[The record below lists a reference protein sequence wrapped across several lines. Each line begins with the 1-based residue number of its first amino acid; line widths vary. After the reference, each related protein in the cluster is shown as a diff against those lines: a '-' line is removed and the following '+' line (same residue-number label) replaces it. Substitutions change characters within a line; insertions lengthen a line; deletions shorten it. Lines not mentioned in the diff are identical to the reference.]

1 MKRNFESLKNRLSI
15 KGAGK
20 VLLLLAGVGLCG
32 MVVLEASQQMVKAF
46 DLKNVLVQPD
56 RQSSV
61 QPVPAIGVT
70 LPKAQTRSPQAHA
83 VQPGAVQ
90 PGAARSKPSQ
100 SLDFGIDQPAAQS
113 SARSTAHSAAQPKTL
128 ALNSGSANDPQQPV
142 SQASASQ
149 IATAGSGWTGASFP
163 VEGFQAYTSPFGYRQ
178 SPDGSYSQEF
188 HYGLDMAAPEGSY
201 VRNWWGGK
209 VVEVTD
215 NTNCGTSVVLES
227 GNWTHIYCH
236 MEGHVEE
243 DANGR
248 FMIDREGGIQ
258 IYVGQEVPAGSR
270 IGRVGMS
277 GRTTGPHLHWG
288 LKFNGNWVDPAYV
301 LQAMYAGQQSTT
313 ARAGGDRAPQ

>member
-20 VLLLLAGVGLCG
+20 MLVLLAGVGLCG

-46 DLKNVLVQPD
+46 DLKNISVQSNP
-56 RQSSV
+56 QSSV
-61 QPVPAIGVT
+61 QSVPPISTV
-70 LPKAQTRSPQAHA
+70 PKAQTRSPQA
-83 VQPGAVQ
+83 
-90 PGAARSKPSQ
+90 GAARSKPSQ
-100 SLDFGIDQPAAQS
+100 SLDFGIEQP
-113 SARSTAHSAAQPKTL
+113 AAQPKTL

-243 DANGR
+243 GANGR

-313 ARAGGDRAPQ
+313 ARAGGDRAQ

>member
-1 MKRNFESLKNRLSI
+1 MKRNFEHLKDRLSI
-15 KGAGK
+15 KGVGK
-20 VLLLLAGVGLCG
+20 MLLLLAGVGLCG
-32 MVVLEASQQMVKAF
+32 IVVLEASQQMVKAF
-46 DLKNVLVQPD
+46 DLKNVPVQPD
-56 RQSSV
+56 PQSSA
-61 QPVPAIGVT
+61 QPVPAIGVVV
-70 LPKAQTRSPQAHA
+70 PKAQRSAQS
-83 VQPGAVQ
+83 GAVQ
-90 PGAARSKPSQ
+90 LHPTRSQASQ
-100 SLDFGIDQPAAQS
+100 SLDFGIDEQS
-113 SARSTAHSAAQPKTL
+113 ASHSAAQPKTL

-243 DANGR
+243 DASGR

-258 IYVGQEVPAGSR
+258 IYVGQQVLAGTR

-301 LQAMYAGQQSTT
+301 LQAMYVGQQSTT
-313 ARAGGDRAPQ
+313 ARAGGDRAQ